1 MSSKEN
7 KTVCL
12 DVRPILAGGN
22 DPFNKIMEVVNDL
35 KQEETLEIINS
46 FEPVPLINKL
56 QKQGYKT
63 WTERPESGLVHTFF
77 TKESGSTEIAA
88 QTKEILS
95 GDFDETFK
103 KYIGKMNY
111 VDVRHL
117 EMPEPMTTILS
128 ELEQL
133 PKDYCLMVDHKKVPQ
148 FLLPEIKERGF
159 EILYNK
165 KSENHLQLLIFRKV

>member
-7 KTVCL
+7 KTFCL
-12 DVRPILAGGN
+12 DVRPILGGGN
-22 DPFNKIMEVVNDL
+22 DPFHKIMEVVNLL
-35 KQEETLEIINS
+35 KSEETLEIINS

-56 QKQGYKT
+56 KNQGYKS
-63 WTERPESGLVHTFF
+63 WTERHNSGEVHTFF
-77 TKESGSTEIAA
+77 IKESASTVLEPQI
-88 QTKEILS
+88 KKDLS
-95 GDFDETFK
+95 EGFDETFK

-128 ELEQL
+128 ELEVL
-133 PKDYCLMVDHKKVPQ
+133 PKGCCLMVDHKKVPQ
-148 FLLPEIKERGF
+148 FLLPELKDRGF

-165 KSENHLQLLIFRKV
+165 KSENHLQLLIFRN

>member
-1 MSSKEN
+1 MNEKEQ
-7 KTVCL
+7 
-12 DVRPILAGGN
+12 
-22 DPFNKIMEVVNDL
+22 KIDDL
-35 KQEETLEIINS
+35 QSQYLQLE
-46 FEPVPLINKL
+46 
-56 QKQGYKT
+56 Q
-63 WTERPESGLVHTFF
+63 F
-77 TKESGSTEIAA
+77 TKQKLEDITE
-88 QTKEILS
+88 KEYEELS
-95 GDFDETFK
+95 QKLLETRIDMSLVSEDFDETFK

-133 PKDYCLMVDHKKVPQ
+133 PKDNCLMVDHKKVPQ
-148 FLLPEIKERGF
+148 FLLPELKDRGF